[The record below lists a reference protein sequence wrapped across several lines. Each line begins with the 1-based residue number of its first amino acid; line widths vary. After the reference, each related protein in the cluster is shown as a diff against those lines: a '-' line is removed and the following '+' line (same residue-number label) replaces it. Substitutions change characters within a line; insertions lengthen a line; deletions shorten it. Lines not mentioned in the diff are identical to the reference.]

1 MTAEHDTMSTTSA
14 TTVAGGATTPRLA
27 AAAPVPANGPGPGSS
42 RALGHLALYYRP
54 GEDRAA
60 RTLLADLGCEL
71 VDNGPRPGEDGFCSG
86 LLDGATANHH
96 DNVVYL
102 AAMGAEQWALEQRV
116 ESLLDSE
123 DGRALGRRVAEWP
136 ESAPHVGLKY
146 ASLDDL
152 EATVAALVSHAAPGG
167 PLDGRISISRFRAR
181 SRLDPDTDARMAA
194 SPVFDRDDRP
204 AFGDHIVQVFVRT
217 NLFGA
222 LTSAATIEL
231 DYAFPPFY
239 ERVPTFGR

>member
-1 MTAEHDTMSTTSA
+1 VTTPLEGPSTT
-14 TTVAGGATTPRLA
+14 GDTTPTR
-27 AAAPVPANGPGPGSS
+27 V
-42 RALGHLALYYRP
+42 LGHLALYYRP
-54 GEDRAA
+54 GTQAAA
-60 RTLLADLGCEL
+60 RTLLTDLGCEL

-102 AAMGAEQWALEQRV
+102 AQMGEAQWALEQQV
-116 ESLLDSE
+116 DVLLATD
-123 DGRALGRRVAEWP
+123 DGAAFHDRMSEWP

-146 ASLDDL
+146 ESLDEL
-152 EATVAALVSHAAPGG
+152 ESAVLALERHSAPGG
-167 PLDGRISISRFRAR
+167 PLEGTINVARYRAR
-181 SRLDPDTDARMAA
+181 PGLDPEVDARMAT
-194 SPVFDRDDRP
+194 SPVFAQDDRP

-239 ERVPTFGR
+239 GRVPTFGR